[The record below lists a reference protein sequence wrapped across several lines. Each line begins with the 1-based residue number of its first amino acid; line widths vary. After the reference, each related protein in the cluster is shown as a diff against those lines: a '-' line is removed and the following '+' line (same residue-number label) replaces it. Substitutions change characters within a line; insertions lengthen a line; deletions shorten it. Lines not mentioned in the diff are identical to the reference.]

1 MASPHFSRR
10 LLEEATQPP
19 PASVSSTRDKLN
31 GMRRVKRQVGAKET
45 QRQAWCPQRIYKPFY
60 LSHGGHHR
68 AVFGNNQ
75 ASGLSMETGLFFL
88 WETEYRQ
95 HVG

>member
-1 MASPHFSRR
+1 MLFCCATHADHRRYGEPTYFFRR

-45 QRQAWCPQRIYKPFY
+45 KDKLGVPNGFISHFTSRMEGIIVPF
-60 LSHGGHHR
+60 
-68 AVFGNNQ
+68 
-75 ASGLSMETGLFFL
+75 SGIIKLAA
-88 WETEYRQ
+88 
-95 HVG
+95 